1 LNRNSFFIVLEGIDG
16 SGKGTQSKRLFEEIQ
31 NGKIPDLINATVKLT
46 MEPTEGLI
54 GKLIRKYL
62 RDEKMVS
69 KEQRALLFAA
79 DRLDN
84 LFRTVIPTLNKNGI
98 VISER
103 YVYSSLA
110 YQFSENIDFEWLCRI
125 NQLVIPP
132 DLTILLDI
140 DPTKSLLRFKS
151 DSNSN
156 NGKRKWEKQEYFEK
170 KLFLLEQIRETYL
183 EIFKGKIKIDN
194 YNLFDTNFVIVD
206 ASKGQDE
213 VFERVKEHVNALI
226 KGEYPNKSSKYLSEK
241 QYDLEKYTSTTLSDF

>member
-1 LNRNSFFIVLEGIDG
+1 MNNNSFFIVLEGIDG
-16 SGKGTQSKRLFEEIQ
+16 SGKGTQSKRLFEEIE
-31 NGKIPDLINATVKLT
+31 NGKIPDLINASVKLT

-62 RDEKMVS
+62 RNEKMVS

-84 LFRTVIPTLNKNGI
+84 LFGTVIPTLNKNGI

-110 YQFSENIDFEWLCRI
+110 YQFCENIDFEWLCQI
-125 NQLVIPP
+125 NQLIIPP

-151 DSNSN
+151 DSNDE
-156 NGKRKWEKQEYFEK
+156 KRKWEKQEYFEK

-183 EIFKGKIKIDN
+183 EIFQGKIRNK

-206 ASKGQDE
+206 ASKSQDE
-213 VFERVKEHVNALI
+213 VFERIKEHINSLI
-226 KGEYPNKSSKYLSEK
+226 KGEYPNKSSKYLIEK
-241 QYDLEKYTSTTLSDF
+241 QYNLEKYVSKTLYDFF

>member
-1 LNRNSFFIVLEGIDG
+1 MDNNPFFIVIEGIDG
-16 SGKGTQSKRLFEEIQ
+16 SGKGTQAKKLFQ
-31 NGKIPDLINATVKLT
+31 NIEKGDFPSIANKPLKLT
-46 MEPTEGLI
+46 MEPTNGLI
-54 GKLIRKYL
+54 GELIRKYL
-62 RDEKMVS
+62 RDEKIVS

-84 LFRTVIPTLNKNGI
+84 LFRIIFPTLNRNGI

-110 YQFSENIDFEWLCRI
+110 YQSCEDIDFDWLCKI

-140 DPTKSLLRFKS
+140 DPSKALLRFKS
-151 DSNSN
+151 DVN

-183 EIFKGKIKIDN
+183 GIFKGKIKSRD
-194 YNLFDTNFVIVD
+194 YNFFDTNFVIVD
-206 ASKGQDE
+206 ASKDQDE
-213 VFERVKEHVNALI
+213 VFERIKEHMISLI
-226 KGEYPNKSSKYLSEK
+226 KGEHIFKSKKYLSEK
-241 QYDLEKYTSTTLSDF
+241 QFKEKRTSKTLYDYFY